1 MEDMGRVFRLLLW
14 GLILFGL
21 GNAAC
26 SKIPKDRSAI
36 DVVDIH
42 ATGDLSE
49 GDVSDKISTAATPK
63 FLGLFRGVAFDYE
76 IYDETVVQRDL
87 ARIERYYQG
96 HGYLDVHARSA
107 RVIRKSL
114 SHVRIE
120 IEVDAGPP
128 TLNRRVAIDGIDS
141 IPPPV
146 AEAVRLAA
154 TRALPVRARFD
165 EDVYKTATDAVR
177 KALTDRGYAY
187 ATVDRDVAIDVGAHV
202 ADYTFSVKPG
212 PRATFGAITL
222 TGLDPDGAGPRP
234 QEIAEG

>member
-87 ARIERYYQG
+87 ARIERYHQG
-96 HGYLDVHARSA
+96 HGYLDAHARAA
-107 RVIRKSL
+107 RVIRTSA
-114 SHVRIE
+114 SHVHIE
-120 IEVDAGPP
+120 IQVDAGPP
-128 TLNRRVAIDGIDS
+128 TLNRHVTIDGLGS
-141 IPPPV
+141 VPPSV
-146 AEAVRLAA
+146 VEAARLAA
-154 TRALPVRARFD
+154 NEALPAGARFD
-165 EDVYKTATDAVR
+165 EDAYKKATEA
-177 KALTDRGYAY
+177 
-187 ATVDRDVAIDVGAHV
+187 
-202 ADYTFSVKPG
+202 
-212 PRATFGAITL
+212 
-222 TGLDPDGAGPRP
+222 
-234 QEIAEG
+234 